1 MNDRDDLYYIDLV
14 RNGDTAAYSF
24 LVERYSEMVYSI
36 ALKMLRSPIDA
47 EDLAQEIFITAFKSL
62 DKFKGNARFSTW
74 IYRITYNKAVSILR
88 RSKKVTITENERYLE
103 NHGEAEH
110 QMMGLSDE
118 EETIKELRVAIEEL
132 PDEEQVLI
140 MLYYFEEQSV
150 EDISRI
156 TSLSAANV
164 KVKLFRTRK
173 KLKSLFESRNP
184 DLIPVFR

>member
-1 MNDRDDLYYIDLV
+1 MNDRDDLYYIDLI

-36 ALKMLRSPIDA
+36 ALKMLCNESDA
-47 EDLAQEIFITAFKSL
+47 EDLAQEIFISAFKSL
-62 DKFKGNARFSTW
+62 DKFKGNAKFSTW

-88 RSKKVTITENERYLE
+88 RSKRVTVTENETYLE

-110 QMMGLSDE
+110 QNLGLSDE
-118 EETIKELRVAIEEL
+118 EETVAVLKKAIEDL
-132 PDEEQVLI
+132 PDEEQLLI
-140 MLYYFEEQSV
+140 MLYYFEDQSV
-150 EDISRI
+150 DDIARI

-164 KVKLFRTRK
+164 KVKLFRARK
-173 KLKSLFESRNP
+173 KLKSLFEKRNP